1 VLKEIIIRQAVKG
14 LDLSGKR
21 VMFLPKKDKRAKG
34 RWGYEDGGDGLEHK
48 AREEGVV

>member
-1 VLKEIIIRQAVKG
+1 MLKGIIIRQAVKG
-14 LDLSGKR
+14 LDL
-21 VMFLPKKDKRAKG
+21 FDKRAIFCLKKRQKSKG